1 MKTLHLINGDYYS
14 GAERVQDLLALNMPM
29 FGYEVD
35 FATLKPGRF
44 AECRQSTQARL
55 FEVPMRS
62 RLDLRPALHVARLL
76 RTGDYQLLHT
86 HTARSAMIGRIAA
99 ALARRP
105 LVHHVHSPAARDTQT
120 AWRNLTNAA
129 VERQSLAGANRLIAV
144 SNSLRDY
151 LEREGFESSRI
162 AVVPNGVPVQ
172 ERPVDW
178 RAPVG
183 SWIVGTVG
191 FFRPR
196 KGIEILVRA
205 LHLLLQQ
212 GVDVRLRAV
221 GSFEEPAYR
230 QTLVQLAEDLG
241 VSDRIEWIEFTVD
254 VGAELRQFDVFALP
268 SLYGEGL
275 PMALI
280 EAMAIGL
287 PVVATAV
294 EGTPEVLT
302 PTGAGLLV
310 APGDAHQLAE
320 ALTYLTSLGQGA
332 RDVGESGRRRQ
343 IERYSDT
350 AMAQAVAK
358 VYDSV
363 IAPNASIKL
372 SRAN

>member
-1 MKTLHLINGDYYS
+1 MKALHVVNGDYYS
-14 GAERVQDLLALNMPM
+14 GAERVQDLLALNMPA
-29 FGYEVD
+29 FGYELD
-35 FATLKPGRF
+35 FATLKQGRF

-55 FEVPMRS
+55 FQVPMRS
-62 RLDLRPALHVARLL
+62 RLDLRPAWHIARLL
-76 RTGDYQLLHT
+76 RSGDYQLLHT

-99 ALARRP
+99 ALAQRP
-105 LVHHVHSPAARDTQT
+105 LVHHVHSPAARDTQS

-162 AVVPNGVPVQ
+162 SVVPNGVPVQ
-172 ERPVDW
+172 EQPVDW
-178 RAPVG
+178 QAPVG

-196 KGIEILVRA
+196 KGIEVLVRA
-205 LHLLLQQ
+205 LHLLLKG

-230 QTLVQLAEDLG
+230 QTLVQLAQDLG

-254 VGAELRQFDVFALP
+254 VGAELRRFDVFALP

-302 PTGAGLLV
+302 PAGAGLLV
-310 APGDAHQLAE
+310 APGDASQLAE
-320 ALTYLTSLGQGA
+320 AITYLTSLGQGA
-332 RDVGESGRRRQ
+332 RDVGERGRRRQ

-350 AMAQAVAK
+350 AMARAVAK

-363 IAPNASIKL
+363 VAPNAGIDKT
-372 SRAN
+372 